1 MVVCAYAVRTPRA
14 GKRPRTFADARKR
27 EQGVDGCAKDARH
40 PDLRRHGR
48 RGLGGV
54 FLERLTMTSAAGRQ
68 QTDAPLDD
76 AEMDRIVREEEQC
89 LARVLSRLAVRASRR
104 PEPVYSEYSD
114 YDAQLLALRDELA
127 CARLE
132 DVPPLVEQMDRLQSL
147 AARRREVVDSHV
159 DAKSPY
165 FGHLVLEEGGRR
177 REVLIGRGTFLDT
190 TSGVRVVDWRD
201 APVSRLYYRYEEGDD
216 YDEIFGEREVEG
228 RVVVRRTV
236 AVVDGKLR
244 RVTCPQGRFARGAD
258 GRWKR
263 LASESMR
270 LTGGQGAAARAEQHH
285 RLGKLGVSDGEL
297 AEDKHLREITALIDA
312 RQFEL
317 ITREDSGLVVI
328 QGGAGSGKTTIGLHR
343 LAYLAYLDPR
353 RFRPDRMLVVVYNDA
368 LARYISK
375 VLPALEVQGVPIR
388 TYESWAR
395 RLRTTHL
402 PDLPS
407 GVTEETPAV
416 VTRLKKHP
424 AMLDA
429 VDAQVRRIADR
440 FEAELQRALGLAPGS
455 ACGEALQATWTRT
468 SAQPFAHRVHAVA
481 SVMRSHGA
489 TLSVDS
495 RVVLERL
502 VRIGL
507 EQARDVAAAWAELL
521 SDRRALE
528 AVFGRVA
535 PGQFSMVDFDRALA
549 WCISRCSQLL
559 TELDEQAE
567 PEQARDG
574 HRSSR
579 AVDAPYAARAEA
591 DDEPETLQGID
602 GQELEEP
609 ATLDREDDSIL
620 LRLIQRLLGPLMR
633 GTRGKEA
640 LIYEHVFVDEAQDLS
655 PVELAVVLDTL
666 SKARS
671 VTLAGDVAQRLH
683 MDNGFSDWRTVLDEL
698 GLAHTEVD
706 PLRLSYRSTHQIIAF
721 STAVLGPLAE
731 DRGGH
736 AVRGGAPVELFD
748 FGHTGDAV
756 AFLAEQLR
764 ELMQAEP
771 RASVA
776 VIARYPEQAEL
787 YYAGLKNGDVPKLRR
802 VTEQDFPFTPGVDV
816 TDVRQVKGLEF
827 DYVILVEVTTST
839 YPVDDESRHLLYIAA
854 TRAAHQLWL
863 LASGTPSRLVPEQ
876 LSSRSY

>member
-1 MVVCAYAVRTPRA
+1 
-14 GKRPRTFADARKR
+14 
-27 EQGVDGCAKDARH
+27 
-40 PDLRRHGR
+40 
-48 RGLGGV
+48 
-54 FLERLTMTSAAGRQ
+54 MTSLAGRQ
-68 QTDAPLDD
+68 STDASPFEEGD
-76 AEMDRIVREEEQC
+76 AELERIVREEEQC
-89 LARVLSRLAVRASRR
+89 LVRVLSRLALRTSRR

-132 DVPPLVEQMDRLQSL
+132 DVPPLVEQMERLQSL
-147 AARRREVVDSHV
+147 AARRREVVESHV

-190 TSGVRVVDWRD
+190 ASGVRVVDWRD

-228 RVVVRRTV
+228 RIVVRRTV
-236 AVVDGKLR
+236 ALVDGKLR
-244 RVTCPQGRFARGAD
+244 RVTCPQGRFACGAD

-263 LASESMR
+263 LASGSMR
-270 LTGGQGAAARAEQHH
+270 LAGGQGTAARAEQHH
-285 RLGKLGVSDGEL
+285 RLGKLGVGDADL
-297 AEDKHLREITALIDA
+297 TEDKHLREITALIDP

-375 VLPALEVQGVPIR
+375 VLPALEVEAVPIR
-388 TYESWAR
+388 TYENWAR
-395 RLRTTHL
+395 RLRSTHV
-402 PDLPS
+402 PALPS
-407 GVTEETPAV
+407 GVTDETPAV

-424 AMLDA
+424 AMLQA
-429 VDAQVRRIADR
+429 VDTLVRRIADR
-440 FEAELQRALGLAPGS
+440 FETDLRRALALAPSGAS
-455 ACGEALQATWTRT
+455 RDALQTTWERT
-468 SAQPFAHRVHAVA
+468 SGQPFAHRVHAVA
-481 SVMRSHGA
+481 GSMRSHGA
-489 TLSVDS
+489 SLPVDS
-495 RVVLERL
+495 RVALERV

-507 EQARDVAAAWAELL
+507 EQARDIPGSWAELL

-528 AVFGRVA
+528 AILTRVA
-535 PGQFSMVDFDRALA
+535 PGEFSAVDFDRALA
-549 WCISRCSQLL
+549 WCISRCAQLL
-559 TELDEQAE
+559 SGLDEQAE
-567 PEQARDG
+567 PSPDG
-574 HRSSR
+574 HDHRSRR
-579 AVDAPYAARAEA
+579 AAATALEGGA
-591 DDEPETLQGID
+591 DDDPEVLQGID
-602 GQELEEP
+602 GQALEEP
-609 ATLDREDDSIL
+609 VLLDREDDSIL
-620 LRLIQRLLGPLMR
+620 LRLIQRLRGPLMR

-640 LIYEHVFVDEAQDLS
+640 LVYEHVFVDEAQDLS
-655 PVELAVVLDTL
+655 PVELAVVLGTL

-683 MDNGFSDWRTVLDEL
+683 MDNGFSDWRGVLDDL
-698 GLAHTEVD
+698 GLAHTQVE
-706 PLRLSYRSTHQIIAF
+706 PLRLSYRSTHEIIAF

-731 DRGGH
+731 DGEGH
-736 AVRGGAPVELFD
+736 ATRSGAPVELFD
-748 FGHTGDAV
+748 FGHTGDSV

-764 ELMQAEP
+764 ELMQTEP

-776 VIARYPEQAEL
+776 VIARYPEQADL
-787 YYAGLKNGDVPKLRR
+787 YYAGLKNGDVPRLRR

-827 DYVILVEVTTST
+827 DYVILVEATNST

-863 LASGTPSRLVPEQ
+863 LAPGVPSRLVPEQ
-876 LSSRSY
+876 LSSRSP

>member
-1 MVVCAYAVRTPRA
+1 
-14 GKRPRTFADARKR
+14 
-27 EQGVDGCAKDARH
+27 
-40 PDLRRHGR
+40 
-48 RGLGGV
+48 
-54 FLERLTMTSAAGRQ
+54 MTSAASRQ
-68 QTDAPLDD
+68 QTDAPLVEGSD
-76 AEMDRIVREEEQC
+76 AELERIVREEEQC
-89 LARVLSRLAVRASRR
+89 LARVLSRLALRTSRR
-104 PEPVYSEYSD
+104 PEPVYNEYSD

-132 DVPPLVEQMDRLQSL
+132 DVPPLVEQMERLQSL
-147 AARRREVVDSHV
+147 AARRREVVESHV

-165 FGHLVLEEGGRR
+165 FGHLVLEEGGRQR
-177 REVLIGRGTFLDT
+177 DVLVGRGTFLDT
-190 TSGVRVVDWRD
+190 ASGVRVVDWRD

-216 YDEIFGEREVEG
+216 YDEIFGDREIEG

-244 RVTCPQGRFARGAD
+244 RVACPQGRFACGAD
-258 GRWKR
+258 GRWTR

-270 LTGGQGAAARAEQHH
+270 LAGGQGTAARAEQHH
-285 RLGKLGVSDGEL
+285 RLAKLGVGDGDL
-297 AEDKHLREITALIDA
+297 TEDKHLREITALIDP

-353 RFRPDRMLVVVYNDA
+353 RFRPDRVLVVVYNDA
-368 LARYISK
+368 LARYVSK
-375 VLPALEVQGVPIR
+375 VLPALEVEGVPIR
-388 TYESWAR
+388 TYENWAR

-407 GVTEETPAV
+407 GVAEETPAV

-424 AMLDA
+424 AMLHA
-429 VDAQVRRIADR
+429 VDAHARRIADR
-440 FEAELQRALGLAPGS
+440 FETELQRALGLAPDS
-455 ACGEALQATWTRT
+455 AHREALQATWART
-468 SAQPFAHRVHAVA
+468 SAQPFAHRVHAIA
-481 SVMRSHGA
+481 SGMRSHAA
-489 TLSVDS
+489 TLPVDA
-495 RVVLERL
+495 RVALERL
-502 VRIGL
+502 ARIGL
-507 EQARDVAAAWAELL
+507 EQARDIPGSWAEML

-528 AVFGRVA
+528 AVFERFA
-535 PGQFSMVDFDRALA
+535 PGEFSSVDFDRALA
-549 WCISRCSQLL
+549 WCSNRCSQLL
-559 TELDEQAE
+559 GELDEQTDPSAAGDGYRATRAAE
-567 PEQARDG
+567 AANARQL
-574 HRSSR
+574 
-579 AVDAPYAARAEA
+579 YA
-591 DDEPETLQGID
+591 DDEPDILQGID
-602 GQELEEP
+602 GQDLEEP
-609 ATLDREDDSIL
+609 ASLDREDDSIL
-620 LRLIQRLLGPLMR
+620 LRLIQRLRGPLMR

-640 LIYEHVFVDEAQDLS
+640 LVYEHVFVDEAQDLS

-666 SKARS
+666 SRARS
-671 VTLAGDVAQRLH
+671 ITLAGDVAQRLH

-698 GLAHTEVD
+698 GLAHTEVE

-731 DRGGH
+731 DREGH
-736 AVRGGAPVELFD
+736 AVRSGAPVELFD

-776 VIARYPEQAEL
+776 VIARYPEQADL
-787 YYAGLKNGDVPKLRR
+787 YYAGLKNGDVPRLRR
-802 VTEQDFPFTPGVDV
+802 VAEQDFSFAPGVDV

-827 DYVILVEVTTST
+827 DYVILVEATSSS
-839 YPVDDESRHLLYIAA
+839 YPVDEESRHLLHIAA

-863 LASGTPSRLVPEQ
+863 LSPGTPSRLVPEK
-876 LSSRSY
+876 LRVRSY